1 MSEKIRD
8 ALRVIVEHVRPGAYA
23 EITEEQALE
32 IALAYAKG
40 YREGV
45 KSLEENPAEP
55 TKQKH
60 TERKGA

>member
-1 MSEKIRD
+1 MSEHIKE
-8 ALRVIVEHVRPGAYA
+8 ALRAIVEYVNPDA
-23 EITEEQALE
+23 ELQITEEEALQ

-40 YREGV
+40 YRDGV
-45 KSLEENPAEP
+45 KSLEQDPEP